1 MNSFCQK
8 ELAPFA
14 DQIDKENNFAELR
27 VSDCSVVDASTSA
40 YCSNVLVLAFRSKL
54 NLFRL

>member
-8 ELAPFA
+8 ELGPFA

-27 VSDCSVVDASTSA
+27 VSDCSPQLF
-40 YCSNVLVLAFRSKL
+40 NVHVLAFRSKL
-54 NLFRL
+54 NLCRL